1 MEKGRY
7 LIPMQHA
14 CDQALSALDLSKVA
28 TPESESNR
36 VKEFKR
42 EAHQLVRFES
52 RTTGGWSW
60 VACTANRCENT
71 KEIKRDDPNDQV
83 QSGPEMQSVS
93 VLQQPTYIKI

>member
-36 VKEFKR
+36 AKEFKR

-52 RTTGGWSW
+52 RTTGG
-60 VACTANRCENT
+60 
-71 KEIKRDDPNDQV
+71 
-83 QSGPEMQSVS
+83 
-93 VLQQPTYIKI
+93 